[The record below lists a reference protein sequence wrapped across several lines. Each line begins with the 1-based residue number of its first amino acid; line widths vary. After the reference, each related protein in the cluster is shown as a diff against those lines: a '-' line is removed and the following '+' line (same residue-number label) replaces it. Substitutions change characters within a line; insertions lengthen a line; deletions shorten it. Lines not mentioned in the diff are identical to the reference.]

1 MLSKGNVYTGKEK
14 NEKEKKENAPKTAN
28 GRLVK

>member
-28 GRLVK
+28 GLVK